1 VASEILVKTGVALV
15 WKAAGGDYAI
25 TLAGI
30 AVDAARQGVK
40 GDLGATRA
48 ARWSCQVFIN
58 MDVIP
63 TAGDVIE
70 FWWSSSSSAVA
81 ATENTGAAS
90 GADAAYA
97 GSAAGT
103 VDETK
108 VQLSYIGGLR
118 LTPDADGVVQSQEF
132 VFFPL
137 LRYGMPVLVN
147 KADQALE
154 GDDDAHQ
161 IVFTPIIDES
171 Q

>member
-1 VASEILVKTGVALV
+1 MANEILVKSGTTIT

-25 TLAGI
+25 TLASI
-30 AVDAARQGVK
+30 AVGAGRQGVK

-48 ARWSCQVFIN
+48 ARWTVRVDIN
-58 MDVIP
+58 MDAAP

-70 FWWSSSSSAVA
+70 FWWSSSTSAVA
-81 ATENTGAAS
+81 ATDNTGAAS

-97 GSAAGT
+97 GSAGGT

-108 VQLSYIGGLR
+108 LQMQYIGGLV
-118 LTPDADGVVQSQEF
+118 LTPDADGVVQRSEF

-137 LRYGMPVLVN
+137 QRYGMPVLVN
-147 KADQALE
+147 KADQILE
-154 GDDDAHQ
+154 GDDDSHQ
-161 IVFTPIIDES
+161 IVLVPIVDEV

>member
-1 VASEILVKTGVALV
+1 MANEVLVKTGTPLV

-30 AVDAARQGVK
+30 AVNAARQGVK

-48 ARWSCQVFIN
+48 ARWSVQVFIN
-58 MDVIP
+58 MDVAP

-70 FWWSSSSSAVA
+70 FWWSASSSAVA
-81 ATENTGAAS
+81 GTDNTGAAS
-90 GADAAYA
+90 GADAAYTR
-97 GSAAGT
+97 SAAGS

-108 VQLSYIGGLR
+108 VQMDYIGGLR
-118 LTPDADGVVQSQEF
+118 LTPDADAVIQSQKF

-137 LRYGMPVLVN
+137 LRYGMPVVVI

-154 GDDDAHQ
+154 GDDDVHRLT
-161 IVFTPIIDES
+161 FTPIVDEV